1 MLLALMGGLFLGS
14 LLVAWL
20 VCTVAMTER
29 GQRKG
34 GYMAVLVGLFLV
46 LFVVG
51 SGVVLPPYFARE
63 NADKLEQAVAEHPA
77 FSSLKKYDPTA
88 FANLVNPL
96 KRAVRDGKSRQEVVE
111 MAVPRMSALVATR
124 VSQSSDAAALQ
135 MMGALANLVTQVQQ
149 KDLKACYDML
159 HPTATSQAAWTKH
172 VQPEQ
177 LTALYAAMGEV
188 VRTSTVDPQPIPYET
203 DVKASLEPVVA
214 ELIRLYG
221 KDVLMLLAPPAA
233 GTATADQE
241 RLCQME
247 AAFIRLAIRLPPDE
261 AGRLVRFLRSKA

>member
-1 MLLALMGGLFLGS
+1 MLLALMAGLFFGS

-51 SGVVLPPYFARE
+51 SGAVLPPYFAGE
-63 NADKLEQAVAEHPA
+63 SADKLEQAVAEHPA
-77 FSSLKKYDPTA
+77 FTSLKKHDPTA
-88 FANLVNPL
+88 FASLVNPL
-96 KRAVRDGKSRQEVVE
+96 KRAVREGKSHQQVAEL
-111 MAVPRMSALVATR
+111 ALPAISALVATR

-135 MMGALANLVTQVQQ
+135 MMSALANLVTQVQQ

-188 VRTSTVDPQPIPYET
+188 IRTSTVDPQPIPYEN

-221 KDVLMLLAPPAA
+221 KDVLMLLGPPGAS
-233 GTATADQE
+233 TATADKE

-247 AAFIRLAIRLPPDE
+247 AAFIRLATRLPPTQ
-261 AGRLVRFLRSKA
+261 AGRLVRYLRSKA

>member
-1 MLLALMGGLFLGS
+1 MLLGLMAGLLFGS

-20 VCTVAMTER
+20 VCTVAMTEG

-34 GYMAVLVGLFLV
+34 GYLAVLVGLFLV

-51 SGVVLPPYFARE
+51 SGVVLPPYFAGE
-63 NADKLEQAVAEHPA
+63 SADKMERAVAEHPA

-88 FANLVNPL
+88 FASLVAPL
-96 KRAVRDGKSRQEVVE
+96 KQALRAGKSREQVVE
-111 MAVPRMSALVATR
+111 MAVPRISALVATR
-124 VSQSSDAAALQ
+124 VSQSSDAAALR
-135 MMGALANLVTQVQQ
+135 MMGALADLVTQVQQ

-159 HPTATSQAAWTKH
+159 HPTPTSQAAWMKH

-177 LTALYAAMGEV
+177 LTALYTAMGEV
-188 VRTSTVDPQPIPYET
+188 IRTSTLDPQAIPYEI
-203 DVKASLEPVVA
+203 DVKASMEPVVT

-221 KDVLMLLAPPAA
+221 KDVLMLLGPPGANA
-233 GTATADQE
+233 ATADKE

-247 AAFIRLAIRLPPDE
+247 AAFIRLATRLPPEE